1 MLEIGF
7 RANLDDFLMDVDVF
21 GSGDVIVINSSC
33 FWLMLGLDVLFREMT
48 VKALNY
54 ERERQSG
61 FIGNESKDYD
71 DEEPDGYEVDE
82 YFQFQMGWLRADFL
96 EIMNDSE
103 YKDMDL
109 NILEYEDFVFALSM
123 FLESYIEE
131 LQEDLNIRIK
141 ELHLRGN
148 LMVVVID

>member
-1 MLEIGF
+1 MLEVAF
-7 RANLDDFLMDVDVF
+7 RTDLEDFLLDVDVF
-21 GSGDVIVINSSC
+21 GSGDVIVINSCC
-33 FWLMLGLDVLFREMT
+33 FWELLSLNVFFREMT

-61 FIGNESKDYD
+61 FTGDGSKDYD
-71 DEEPDGYEVDE
+71 DEEPDANEVDE
-82 YFQFQMGWLRADFL
+82 YFQFQMAWLRADFL

-109 NILEYEDFVFALSM
+109 NILEYEDFVYALNM

>member
-1 MLEIGF
+1 MLEVAF
-7 RANLDDFLMDVDVF
+7 RTDLEDFLLDVDVF
-21 GSGDVIVINSSC
+21 GSGDVTVISSC
-33 FWLMLGLDVLFREMT
+33 CFWELLSLNVFFREMT

-61 FIGNESKDYD
+61 FIGDGSKDYD
-71 DEEPDGYEVDE
+71 DEEPDANEVDE

-96 EIMNDSE
+96 EIKNDSV

-109 NILEYEDFVFALSM
+109 NILEYEDFVFALNM

>member
-1 MLEIGF
+1 MLEVAF
-7 RANLDDFLMDVDVF
+7 RTDLEDFLLDVEVF
-21 GSGDVIVINSSC
+21 GYGDVIVIDSSC

-71 DEEPDGYEVDE
+71 DEEPDPNAVVE
-82 YFQFQMGWLRADFL
+82 YFYTQMDGLKTDFL
-96 EIMNDSE
+96 DIKNDSE

-109 NILEYEDFVFALSM
+109 NILEYEDFVYALNM

>member
-61 FIGNESKDYD
+61 FTGDGYKDYD
-71 DEEPDGYEVDE
+71 DEEPDANEIDE
-82 YFQFQMGWLRADFL
+82 YFQFQMDGLKTDFL
-96 EIMNDSE
+96 DIKNDSE

-109 NILEYEDFVFALSM
+109 NILEYEVFVIALNI

>member
-7 RANLDDFLMDVDVF
+7 RANLDDFLMDVEVD
-21 GSGDVIVINSSC
+21 GSGDVAAISSC
-33 FWLMLGLDVLFREMT
+33 CFWELLSLNVFFREMT

-61 FIGNESKDYD
+61 FIGDGSKDYD
-71 DEEPDGYEVDE
+71 DEELDPSEIDE
-82 YFQFQMGWLRADFL
+82 CFQFQMDGLKTDFL
-96 EIMNDSE
+96 DIKNDSE

-109 NILEYEDFVFALSM
+109 NILEYEDFVYALNM

>member
-1 MLEIGF
+1 MLEVAF
-7 RANLDDFLMDVDVF
+7 RTDLEDFLLDVDVF
-21 GSGDVIVINSSC
+21 GSGDVTVIDSSC

-61 FIGNESKDYD
+61 FTGDGSKDYD
-71 DEEPDGYEVDE
+71 DEEPDANEVDE

-103 YKDMDL
+103 YKDMYL
-109 NILEYEDFVFALSM
+109 NILEYEDFVYALNM

-148 LMVVVID
+148 LMVVAID

>member
-71 DEEPDGYEVDE
+71 DEEPDPNEVDE

-109 NILEYEDFVFALSM
+109 NILEYEDFVYALNM

>member
-1 MLEIGF
+1 MLEVAF
-7 RANLDDFLMDVDVF
+7 RTDLEDFLLDVDVF
-21 GSGDVIVINSSC
+21 GSGDVTVINSCC
-33 FWLMLGLDVLFREMT
+33 FWELLSLNVFFREMT

-61 FIGNESKDYD
+61 FIGDGSKDYD
-71 DEEPDGYEVDE
+71 DEEPDANEVDE
-82 YFQFQMGWLRADFL
+82 YFQFQMSWLRADFL

-109 NILEYEDFVFALSM
+109 NILDYEDFVFALNM

-148 LMVVVID
+148 LMVVTID

>member
-1 MLEIGF
+1 MLEVAF
-7 RANLDDFLMDVDVF
+7 RTDLEDFLLDVDVF
-21 GSGDVIVINSSC
+21 GSGDVTIINACC
-33 FWLMLGLDVLFREMT
+33 FWELLSLNVFFREMT

-61 FIGNESKDYD
+61 FIGDGSKDYD
-71 DEEPDGYEVDE
+71 DEEPDANEVDE
-82 YFQFQMGWLRADFL
+82 YFQFQMSWLRADFL
-96 EIMNDSE
+96 EIKNDSE

-109 NILEYEDFVFALSM
+109 NILDYEDFVFALNM

-148 LMVVVID
+148 LMVVAID

>member
-109 NILEYEDFVFALSM
+109 NILEYEDFVYALNM

>member
-21 GSGDVIVINSSC
+21 GSGDVTVINTCC
-33 FWLMLGLDVLFREMT
+33 FWELLSLNVFFREMT

-61 FIGNESKDYD
+61 FIGDGSKDYD
-71 DEEPDGYEVDE
+71 DEEPDFNEADE
-82 YFQFQMGWLRADFL
+82 YFQFQMDGLKTDFL
-96 EIMNDSE
+96 DIKNDSE

-109 NILEYEDFVFALSM
+109 NILEYEVFVIALNM

>member
-21 GSGDVIVINSSC
+21 DSGDVIVINSSC

-71 DEEPDGYEVDE
+71 DEEPDANEVDE
-82 YFQFQMGWLRADFL
+82 YFQFQMSWLRADFL
-96 EIMNDSE
+96 EIKNDSV

-109 NILEYEDFVFALSM
+109 NILEYEDFVYALNM

>member
-1 MLEIGF
+1 
-7 RANLDDFLMDVDVF
+7 
-21 GSGDVIVINSSC
+21 
-33 FWLMLGLDVLFREMT
+33 
-48 VKALNY
+48 
-54 ERERQSG
+54 
-61 FIGNESKDYD
+61 
-71 DEEPDGYEVDE
+71 
-82 YFQFQMGWLRADFL
+82 MGWLRDDFL

-109 NILEYEDFVFALSM
+109 NILEYEDFVFALNF

>member
-1 MLEIGF
+1 M
-7 RANLDDFLMDVDVF
+7 
-21 GSGDVIVINSSC
+21 S
-33 FWLMLGLDVLFREMT
+33 
-48 VKALNY
+48 
-54 ERERQSG
+54 
-61 FIGNESKDYD
+61 
-71 DEEPDGYEVDE
+71 
-82 YFQFQMGWLRADFL
+82 WLRADFL
-96 EIMNDSE
+96 EIKNDSV

-109 NILEYEDFVFALSM
+109 NILEYEDFVFALNM

>member
-71 DEEPDGYEVDE
+71 DEEPDANEVDE

-109 NILEYEDFVFALSM
+109 NILEYEDFVFALNM

>member
-21 GSGDVIVINSSC
+21 GSGDVCLISSSC
-33 FWLMLGLDVLFREMT
+33 FWELLEKSSFREMT

-71 DEEPDGYEVDE
+71 DEEPDANEVDE

-109 NILEYEDFVFALSM
+109 DILEYGDFVYALNM

>member
-7 RANLDDFLMDVDVF
+7 RANLDDFLMDVEVD
-21 GSGDVIVINSSC
+21 GSGDVTAISSC
-33 FWLMLGLDVLFREMT
+33 CFWELLSLNVFFREMT

-61 FIGNESKDYD
+61 FIGDGSKDYD
-71 DEEPDGYEVDE
+71 DEEPDPNEIDE
-82 YFQFQMGWLRADFL
+82 YFQFQMDGLKTDFL
-96 EIMNDSE
+96 DIKNDSE

-109 NILEYEDFVFALSM
+109 NILEYEDFVFALNM

>member
-1 MLEIGF
+1 MLEVAF
-7 RANLDDFLMDVDVF
+7 RTDLEDFLLDVDVF
-21 GSGDVIVINSSC
+21 GSGDVTVINTCC
-33 FWLMLGLDVLFREMT
+33 FWELLSLNVFFREMT

-61 FIGNESKDYD
+61 FIGDGSKDYD
-71 DEEPDGYEVDE
+71 DEEPDANEVDE
-82 YFQFQMGWLRADFL
+82 YFQFQMSWLRADFL
-96 EIMNDSE
+96 EIKNDSV

-109 NILEYEDFVFALSM
+109 NILEYEDFVYALNM

-148 LMVVVID
+148 LMVVVIG

>member
-1 MLEIGF
+1 MLEVAF
-7 RANLDDFLMDVDVF
+7 RTDLEDFLLDVDVF
-21 GSGDVIVINSSC
+21 GSGDVTIIDSSC
-33 FWLMLGLDVLFREMT
+33 FWELLSLNVFFREMT

-71 DEEPDGYEVDE
+71 DEEPDPNEIDE

-109 NILEYEDFVFALSM
+109 NILEYEDFVYALNM

>member
-1 MLEIGF
+1 MLEVAF

-21 GSGDVIVINSSC
+21 GSGDVTVIDSSC
-33 FWLMLGLDVLFREMT
+33 FWLMLGLDILFREMT

-61 FIGNESKDYD
+61 FIGDGSKDYD
-71 DEEPDGYEVDE
+71 DEEPDANEVDE
-82 YFQFQMGWLRADFL
+82 YFQFQMSWLRADFL
-96 EIMNDSE
+96 EIKNDSV

-109 NILEYEDFVFALSM
+109 NILEYEDFVFALNM

>member
-1 MLEIGF
+1 MLEVAF
-7 RANLDDFLMDVDVF
+7 RTDLEDFLLDVDVF
-21 GSGDVIVINSSC
+21 GSGDVTVIDSSC

-71 DEEPDGYEVDE
+71 DEEPDPNEVDE
-82 YFQFQMGWLRADFL
+82 YFQFQMSWLRADFL

-109 NILEYEDFVFALSM
+109 NILEYEDFVYALNM

>member
-1 MLEIGF
+1 MLEVAF
-7 RANLDDFLMDVDVF
+7 RTDLEDFLLDVEVD
-21 GSGDVIVINSSC
+21 GSGDVAAISSC
-33 FWLMLGLDVLFREMT
+33 CFWELLSLNVFFREMT

-71 DEEPDGYEVDE
+71 DEEPDANEVDE

-109 NILEYEDFVFALSM
+109 NILEYEDFVFALNM

>member
-1 MLEIGF
+1 MLEVAF
-7 RANLDDFLMDVDVF
+7 RTDLEDFLLDVDVF
-21 GSGDVIVINSSC
+21 GSGDVTDISSC
-33 FWLMLGLDVLFREMT
+33 CFWELLSLNVFFREMT

-61 FIGNESKDYD
+61 FIGDGSKDYD
-71 DEEPDGYEVDE
+71 DEEPDANEVDE
-82 YFQFQMGWLRADFL
+82 CFQFQMGWLRADFL

-109 NILEYEDFVFALSM
+109 NILEYEDFVYALNM

>member
-61 FIGNESKDYD
+61 FTGDGSKDHD
-71 DEEPDGYEVDE
+71 DEEPDANEVDE

-96 EIMNDSE
+96 EIKNDSE

-109 NILEYEDFVFALSM
+109 NILDYEDFVYALNM